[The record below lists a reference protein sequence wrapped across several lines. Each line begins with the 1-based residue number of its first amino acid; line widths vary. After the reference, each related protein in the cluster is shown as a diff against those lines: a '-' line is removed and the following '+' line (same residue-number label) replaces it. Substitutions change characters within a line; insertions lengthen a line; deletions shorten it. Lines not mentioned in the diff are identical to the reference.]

1 MIYIEKPSIN
11 EPDSLKQ
18 FIKEQNQAG
27 IHPAYR
33 DLDKIVK
40 NDLRQALVK
49 AQGWLCCYCMNRI
62 TPDNSTIEHFLPQS
76 QFKEEEVRYAN
87 LFLTCRY
94 SRGKS
99 KKEQHCDDKKG
110 DELIPHYI
118 SLPSC
123 ENYFAYN
130 SRGEILPN
138 CDYRSIERC
147 IKNYQN
153 LTPTQQ
159 AVLATINILNL
170 NASSLVT
177 QRKSFIRPLISQVQR
192 LNQNEIEAL
201 IVKYKQCND
210 GKLKRFC
217 GVAIYFLA
225 DYLKRKFPKQK
236 K

>member
-1 MIYIEKPSIN
+1 MIYIEKLPTD
-11 EPDSLKQ
+11 EPDSLKL
-18 FIKEQNQAG
+18 FIEEQNKAG
-27 IHPAYR
+27 IHPAYS

-76 QFKEEEVRYAN
+76 QFKEDEVRYSN

-99 KKEQHCDDKKG
+99 KNAQHCDDKKG

-118 SLPSC
+118 SFPNC

-138 CDYRSIERC
+138 SDYRTIESC
-147 IKNYQN
+147 IKNYKK
-153 LTPTQQ
+153 LTATQQ
-159 AVLATINILNL
+159 SVLATINILNL
-170 NASSLVT
+170 NVGSLVT
-177 QRKSFIRPLISQVQR
+177 QRKSFIIPLISQVQR

-201 IVKYKQCND
+201 IVRYKQKND

-217 GVAIYFLA
+217 GVAVYFLT
-225 DYLKRKFPKQK
+225 DYLKRKFPKSK